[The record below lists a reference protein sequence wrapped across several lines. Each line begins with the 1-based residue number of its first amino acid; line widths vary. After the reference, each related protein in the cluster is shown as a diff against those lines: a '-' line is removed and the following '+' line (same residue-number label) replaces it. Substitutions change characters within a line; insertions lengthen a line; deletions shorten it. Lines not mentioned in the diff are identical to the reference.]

1 MESQPLIPKLLS
13 NIRILEKQFQDSGF
27 LSTIVPLHTASYLFL
42 LISPAFGNPG
52 SETAKPWISVAV
64 THFRPV
70 FTMAG
75 LTPKD
80 PVV

>member
-1 MESQPLIPKLLS
+1 MESLAYPKATLQHQDFGKTIS
-13 NIRILEKQFQDSGF
+13 GFRILKHHCPLAHSF
-27 LSTIVPLHTASYLFL
+27 LFVPPYF
-42 LISPAFGNPG
+42 PAFGNPG